1 MNIHEAAQKV
11 IFAWIQSPERIL
23 ENAKG
28 PLSASRLCHNRS
40 ILVQILRYWVKDT
53 SSLHLLR
60 FYLYQSHNWNSLIT
74 PKKSSSFFSKRNKRF
89 FFFLYNSHVR
99 ESESI
104 FVFLCNQSSHLRSIP
119 YTSEFFANSILFLWK
134 NRTSYRSVC

>member
-1 MNIHEAAQKV
+1 M
-11 IFAWIQSPERIL
+11 
-23 ENAKG
+23 
-28 PLSASRLCHNRS
+28 
-40 ILVQILRYWVKDT
+40 VQILRYWVKDT

-104 FVFLCNQSSHLRSIP
+104 FVFLCNQSSHLRSISP
-119 YTSEFFANSILFLWK
+119 LALCFHIENHLHLQMRSCQGSFLLSAK
-134 NRTSYRSVC
+134 QMMRLLYLRLNPGLARLRTKSTWNG